1 MGGALKSYLAE
12 FIGTMILVV
21 GGVGTAVIAGDHVG
35 YLGIAFAFGLTLVF
49 LVYAIGPIS
58 GCHVNPA
65 VTLGLLATGK
75 IALKDAIAYVVAQ
88 LLGGIAGAAIIFG
101 IANGN
106 PTYNRS
112 VDGLGANGYGTGSPD
127 GYSLASA
134 FGAEIVLTFLLV
146 FVVLAATDRIGTA
159 ALAGLAIGT
168 TLVICHLVGIPITGT
183 SVNPARSLG
192 PALFT
197 GGDALSQLWLFLLAP
212 AIGGVIG
219 ALVYNILFGQDPV
232 GYEGELNVDGREDG
246 DPLDRTP
253 GTRDDVTVATTG
265 RDGVVT
271 TDRDGV
277 VDSSARI
284 DDGR

>member
-1 MGGALKSYLAE
+1 MGALKSYLAE
-12 FIGTMILVV
+12 FIGTMILVI
-21 GGVGTAVIAGDHVG
+21 GGVGTAVIAGDQVG
-35 YLGIAFAFGLTLVF
+35 YLGIALAFGLTLVF

-88 LLGGIAGAAIIFG
+88 FLGGIAGAAIVFG
-101 IANGN
+101 IAHGR
-106 PTYNRS
+106 PTYTRS
-112 VDGLGANGYGTGSPD
+112 IDGLGANGYGTGSPD
-127 GYSLASA
+127 GYSLASS

-192 PALFT
+192 PALFA
-197 GGDALSQLWLFLLAP
+197 GGDALSQLWLFLVAP
-212 AIGGVIG
+212 GIGGVIG
-219 ALVYNILFGQDPV
+219 ALVYNLLFGQDKV
-232 GYEGELNVDGREDG
+232 GYEGELNVDGRADG

-253 GTRDDVTVATTG
+253 GTRDDVVLTDT
-265 RDGVVT
+265 RDA
-271 TDRDGV
+271 V
-277 VDSSARI
+277 VDPAARI
-284 DDGR
+284 DDSR